1 MYVMIKNI
9 IFDFGD
15 VFITLNKSATMHALS
30 KAGYKEIP
38 EGLLPLA
45 TSYEKGLIDTTS
57 FLEGV
62 SSVLPRSNKEDIIE
76 AWNAIILDFPEKRL
90 QFLYELANDRKYRLF
105 LLSNTN
111 ELHIEKVISVM
122 GLQKYKDFKACFEGF
137 YLSHCIGMRKP
148 DHEIFNMFVTE
159 HGLDTKETLF
169 VDDTL
174 EHILS
179 AKSLG
184 FRTWHLKVGE
194 EDVTELYSHI

>member
-1 MYVMIKNI
+1 MIKNI

-15 VFITLNKSATMHALS
+15 VFINLDKSATMQALV

-38 EGLLPLA
+38 EGLFPLVF
-45 TSYEKGLIDTTS
+45 SYEKGIIDTQS
-57 FLEGV
+57 FIDAVRGF
-62 SSVLPRSNKEDIIE
+62 LPNSTEEEIME

-90 QFLYELANDRKYRLF
+90 QFLQKLANTQNYRLF

-111 ELHIEKVISVM
+111 ELHIQKVISQL
-122 GLQKYKDFKACFEGF
+122 GERKYEAFKAFFEGF
-137 YLSHCIGMRKP
+137 YLSHRIGMRKP
-148 DHEIFNMFVTE
+148 DPEIFKMFLTE
-159 HGLDTKETLF
+159 HGLKAKETLF

-184 FRTWHLKVGE
+184 FQTWHLMVGK
-194 EDVTELYSHI
+194 EDVTELNSHT

>member
-1 MYVMIKNI
+1 MIKNI

-15 VFITLNKSATMHALS
+15 VFINLDKSATLQALI

-38 EGLLPLA
+38 EGLFPLA
-45 TSYEKGLIDTTS
+45 SSYEKGILDTPS
-57 FLEGV
+57 FLEAVNGF
-62 SSVLPRSNKEDIIE
+62 LPNSTKEEIIA

-90 QFLYELANDRKYRLF
+90 QFLQKLSIEQDYRLF

-111 ELHIEKVISVM
+111 ELHIQYVISQM
-122 GLQKYKDFKACFEGF
+122 GVQKYEAFKACFEGF

-148 DHEIFNMFVTE
+148 EPEIFTMFLTE
-159 HGLDTKETLF
+159 HGLGAKETLF

-179 AKSLG
+179 AKRLG
-184 FRTWHLKVGE
+184 FQTWHLQVGE
-194 EDVTELYSHI
+194 EDVSELNSHL